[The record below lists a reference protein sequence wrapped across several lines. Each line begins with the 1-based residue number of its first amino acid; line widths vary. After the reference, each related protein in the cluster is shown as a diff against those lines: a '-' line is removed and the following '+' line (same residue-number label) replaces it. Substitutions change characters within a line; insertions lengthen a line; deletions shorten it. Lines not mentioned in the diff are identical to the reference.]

1 MYNSHINILQQQES
15 SCAVSS
21 SSSLSN
27 KQQEWSLF
35 KSHEYSKKKRFF
47 FPFFSS
53 RKSHSLSIK
62 QTYTFQQT
70 KSKAEIERLTDY
82 LKYVENNFYSKWKYL
97 SNDTI
102 TTGSLQVP
110 SGQYLL
116 AICITAHVS
125 YIISCH
131 SIETQY
137 I

>member
-1 MYNSHINILQQQES
+1 MQIFDGRIIADSDERGKALQMKVISHMQNRPQ
-15 SCAVSS
+15 
-21 SSSLSN
+21 
-27 KQQEWSLF
+27 
-35 KSHEYSKKKRFF
+35 
-47 FPFFSS
+47 
-53 RKSHSLSIK
+53 
-62 QTYTFQQT
+62 

-110 SGQYLL
+110 SDQYLL